1 VSDDTD
7 SNAEDAEDVRKGA
20 PRKTSATPAVRWLG
34 VNQVLVQFDV
44 ARASRAW
51 NSRAGRPCHF
61 LKLNQHRESGALDRR
76 LKSQARSFAMFYR
89 FVSSRRWSRNIFKPI
104 SLLVAASLLVSL
116 ANQSR
121 AQAYE
126 KEFTVNAKTLLTIK
140 NRTGRVTVI
149 TSDSEK
155 DKATLQAS
163 SSGAPV
169 ERSDVS
175 VSGSEIAVRERTA
188 QNRIDLTVH
197 IPKRARVKIES
208 ESGMVDVIGDFEV
221 AEVFTNTGTIHADV
235 PLDAVKFKFIWE
247 SSRPR
252 FLSDVELPRIKEGR
266 AGSFSI
272 SGVLGPNTKKS
283 KHKKQPAESEN
294 TDNENQTVKDEQI
307 EKTVETNSDPTAQTA
322 KKPGTPELVQLNF
335 TTQRGIILL
344 NVDPSM
350 APNDLHE
357 RPLTEAARAIVRS
370 GNLPLIEAIR
380 KVSPHLFGDYAKTL
394 PPPQR
399 EPSLVNLRPPGELA
413 TRVTPLLMR
422 VNASVTDHHGRAI
435 AGMQL
440 ADFAVYEDGAE
451 RKVVNVTP
459 TTEPFNLVLL
469 LDVSGSVEERIDFIR
484 KAARDF
490 LNTASPQDRISI
502 ISFREDIQ
510 IISGF
515 STDRSMLS
523 KKLDDIDAGGATALY
538 DALGY
543 ILSDTL
549 KPLRG
554 ERTAIVILSDGDD
567 NKSFVPFPA
576 IIEATSESGALIY
589 PLYVPSGLIPESSVP
604 QPSITVDPLRTRY
617 LTITTRAAE
626 EGQKLATASGGVF
639 YSIKRLE
646 DLQKAYDDVV
656 AQLRT
661 AYTITYASNADGTG
675 HRRIRVRANRE
686 GASVR
691 LSPVVSAPN

>member
-1 VSDDTD
+1 
-7 SNAEDAEDVRKGA
+7 
-20 PRKTSATPAVRWLG
+20 
-34 VNQVLVQFDV
+34 
-44 ARASRAW
+44 
-51 NSRAGRPCHF
+51 
-61 LKLNQHRESGALDRR
+61 
-76 LKSQARSFAMFYR
+76 MFYR
-89 FVSSRRWSRNIFKPI
+89 SVSSRRLSRHTFKPV
-104 SLLVAASLLVSL
+104 SLLVAASLLISL
-116 ANQSR
+116 APNQSR

-126 KEFTVNAKTLLTIK
+126 KEFTVNAKSLLTIK
-140 NRTGRVTVI
+140 NRSGRVTVI

-155 DKATLQAS
+155 DKATLQAN
-163 SSGAPV
+163 SSGAAV
-169 ERSDVS
+169 EPGDVS
-175 VSGSEIAVRERTA
+175 VSGGEIAVRERTA

-208 ESGMVDVIGDFEV
+208 ESGMVDVIGDFEM
-221 AEVFTNTGTIHADV
+221 ADVFTNTGTIHADV

-252 FLSDVELPRIKEGR
+252 FLSDVELPRVKEGR

-272 SGVLGPNTKKS
+272 SGALGPHTKKS
-283 KHKKQPAESEN
+283 KHKKQPAESEK
-294 TDNENQTVKDEQI
+294 TDNENQTVKAEQI
-307 EKTVETNSDPTAQTA
+307 EKTVGSSPDDAAETS
-322 KKPGTPELVQLNF
+322 KKSGNTELVQLNF

-350 APNDLHE
+350 APNDLRE

-380 KVSPHLFGDYAKTL
+380 KVSPHLFGDYARTL

-422 VNASVTDHHGRAI
+422 VNASVTDYHGRAI

-451 RKVVNVTP
+451 RKIVNVTP
-459 TTEPFNLVLL
+459 ATEPFNLLLL

-523 KKLDDIDAGGATALY
+523 KKLDDIEAGGATALY

>member
-1 VSDDTD
+1 
-7 SNAEDAEDVRKGA
+7 
-20 PRKTSATPAVRWLG
+20 
-34 VNQVLVQFDV
+34 
-44 ARASRAW
+44 
-51 NSRAGRPCHF
+51 
-61 LKLNQHRESGALDRR
+61 
-76 LKSQARSFAMFYR
+76 MFYG
-89 FVSSRRWSRNIFKPI
+89 FVPARRSSRHIFKPV

-116 ANQSR
+116 TPNPSR

-126 KEFTVNAKTLLTIK
+126 KEFTVSTKTLLTIK

-197 IPKRARVKIES
+197 LPKRARVKIES

-221 AEVFTNTGTIHADV
+221 ADVFTNTGTIHADV

-266 AGSFSI
+266 AGAFSI
-272 SGVLGPNTKKS
+272 SGALGPNAKKS
-283 KHKKQPAESEN
+283 KHKKQPEQN
-294 TDNENQTVKDEQI
+294 DTGNENQTAKEEQI
-307 EKTVETNSDPTAQTA
+307 EKAVETNQDDAAQTT
-322 KKPGTPELVQLNF
+322 KNSRTPELVQLNF

-350 APNDLHE
+350 APNDLRE

-370 GNLPLIEAIR
+370 GNFPLIEAIR

-399 EPSLVNLRPPGELA
+399 EPSLVSLRPPGELA

-451 RKVVNVTP
+451 RKIVNVTP
-459 TTEPFNLVLL
+459 ATEPFNLVLL

-490 LNTASPQDRISI
+490 LNTASAQDRISI

>member
-1 VSDDTD
+1 
-7 SNAEDAEDVRKGA
+7 
-20 PRKTSATPAVRWLG
+20 
-34 VNQVLVQFDV
+34 
-44 ARASRAW
+44 
-51 NSRAGRPCHF
+51 
-61 LKLNQHRESGALDRR
+61 
-76 LKSQARSFAMFYR
+76 MFYR
-89 FVSSRRWSRNIFKPI
+89 FVSARRWSRHVFKLV
-104 SLLVAASLLVSL
+104 SLLVIAILLVSF
-116 ANQSR
+116 ARESR

-126 KEFTVNAKTLLTIK
+126 KEFTVSTKTLLTIK

-169 ERSDVS
+169 EPGDVS

-221 AEVFTNTGTIHADV
+221 ADVFTNTGTIHADV

-252 FLSDVELPRIKEGR
+252 FLSDVELPRVKEGR

-272 SGVLGPNTKKS
+272 AGALGSSTKKS
-283 KHKKQPAESEN
+283 KHKKQPPESEN
-294 TDNENQTVKDEQI
+294 TTNKDQTVKDEQI
-307 EKTVETNSDPTAQTA
+307 EKAVETTSNDAAETT
-322 KKPGTPELVQLNF
+322 KKSTKPELVQLNF

-350 APNDLHE
+350 APNDLRE

-399 EPSLVNLRPPGELA
+399 EPSLVSLRPPGELA

-451 RKVVNVTP
+451 RKIVNVTP
-459 TTEPFNLVLL
+459 TTEAFNLVLL

-510 IISGF
+510 VISGF

-691 LSPVVSAPN
+691 LSPAVSAPN